1 MGAKNYSICFGMF
14 NVYIAKKS
22 KRNPNIMLK
31 DRREI
36 TEGEIQYLIEWWL
49 RRKLA
54 HSKSDIQIIT
64 QDDEPIIELK
74 LLNKNENDET

>member
-1 MGAKNYSICFGMF
+1 MAAKDYRICFGMF
-14 NVYIAKKS
+14 NAYIAKTS

-36 TEGEIQYLIEWWL
+36 TEGDILFLIEWWL

-54 HSKSDIQIIT
+54 NSNSDTQIIT
-64 QDDEPIIELK
+64 QDGEPIIELK
-74 LLNKNENDET
+74 LLNKNENNET